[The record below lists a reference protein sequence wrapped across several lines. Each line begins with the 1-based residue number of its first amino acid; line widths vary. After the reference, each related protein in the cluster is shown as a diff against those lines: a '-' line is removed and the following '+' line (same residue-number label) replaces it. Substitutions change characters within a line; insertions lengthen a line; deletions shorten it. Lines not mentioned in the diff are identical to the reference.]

1 MMFTIFDR
9 LGTLKEQ
16 KLAISALRLIIVD
29 WKIKKSLGL
38 GPTNIH
44 KVFETHSSFHVK

>member
-1 MMFTIFDR
+1 MPYFNFHQMMFTIFDR

-29 WKIKKSLGL
+29 
-38 GPTNIH
+38 
-44 KVFETHSSFHVK
+44 